1 MKTIFYNNNLAKV
14 FYTLT
19 GSKSLSIGPVILTSL
34 NEKELGLRTY
44 NHLTTH
50 VRQWIEVTLVS
61 FIIILT
67 GIIDLGISSFTI
79 LLSPVIYYILN
90 AFEYLIRWFLR
101 RSGLVIFIDYSA
113 TRTSF
118 EQEAMVAENDPNYHD
133 EFHLFTWVKY
143 II

>member
-19 GSKSLSIGPVILTSL
+19 GSKSLSLGPVILTSL

-61 FIIILT
+61 F
-67 GIIDLGISSFTI
+67 TI

-90 AFEYLIRWFLR
+90 VFEYLIRWFLR
-101 RSGLVIFIDYSA
+101 RSGLVIFVDYSA